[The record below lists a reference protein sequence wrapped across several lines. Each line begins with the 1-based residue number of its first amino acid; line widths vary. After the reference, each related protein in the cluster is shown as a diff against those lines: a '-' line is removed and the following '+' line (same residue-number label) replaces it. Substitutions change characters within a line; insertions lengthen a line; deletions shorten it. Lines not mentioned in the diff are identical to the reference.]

1 MSDGLLGAADHGLRV
16 PLKPQ
21 PPHLQARHP
30 VTTPGR
36 NASATR
42 LATVAASCAQIIAP
56 RRLAPAERPSR
67 VFIPLP
73 GERRKNPAGCGLHL
87 LKALEGEGGLQV
99 PSGNAAGCPA
109 VRPFRPQ
116 VVLQDHSEVGAQC
129 MLAAHGLAPG
139 FTALLCAPP
148 RTSASAAST
157 EVAHSGRCR
166 GSSFSHVACR
176 SNAADAE
183 SFTTERRLV
192 ERAPAGCPARAR
204 RGAEAGSR
212 RRTPCSCPRR

>member
-1 MSDGLLGAADHGLRV
+1 MCPAAGDSAASHGVKKRIQLRRGCSPDAVAAGSVTLSDGLLGAADHGLRV

-42 LATVAASCAQIIAP
+42 LATGAASCAQIIAP
-56 RRLAPAERPSR
+56 RRLAPAERPQR
-67 VFIPLP
+67 VFVPLQS
-73 GERRKNPAGCGLHL
+73 ERRRNPAGCGLHL

-99 PSGNAAGCPA
+99 PSGDAAGCPA
-109 VRPFRPQ
+109 VRPFRLQ

-148 RTSASAAST
+148 
-157 EVAHSGRCR
+157 
-166 GSSFSHVACR
+166 SHLTVCSQQR
-176 SNAADAE
+176 
-183 SFTTERRLV
+183 
-192 ERAPAGCPARAR
+192 GCPFRPLPR
-204 RGAEAGSR
+204 QQLQ
-212 RRTPCSCPRR
+212 PRRMQIKRSRC